1 MNSGKRGDHLGTKA
15 FGILCALLGG
25 MCLVNIPS
33 LYKSEVDFHSKA
45 IRATGTVVKTR
56 VEIRH
61 SGGASS
67 TVFPEYISTVK
78 FQNNHAHSFEF
89 TATKA
94 CSSLSNCENK
104 TVPVLYN
111 PSHPLDARVDSGSTP
126 EDKVKG
132 NLVFSVVLLVLGIFV
147 ATLEPSDDNQWN
159 KNLR

>member
-78 FQNNHAHSFEF
+78 FQTNQAESVEF
-89 TATKA
+89 TTSSA
-94 CSSLSNCENK
+94 CSSRRDCENK
-104 TVPVLYN
+104 TVSVLYD
-111 PSHPLDARVDSGSTP
+111 PSHPKDAIVDSGSTP
-126 EDKVKG
+126 EGKFRTGMV
-132 NLVFSVVLLVLGIFV
+132 LSAVFLLLGIAAILQRF
-147 ATLEPSDDNQWN
+147 LG
-159 KNLR
+159 